1 MRLIPIAAAAA
12 SLVLLSGCS
21 VEELAAQAAD
31 AAACSALG
39 GTVATVEEAYLS
51 GSAVVNDATLGLVNS
66 VVGEQ
71 LSSLLS
77 SGLAADL
84 NGLTEALSGGTP
96 GDGAQNDA
104 AADGSN
110 VDSTAN
116 ESAVLAALD
125 SIRARCEVAGVVLE
139 WSAPGPQAIPLR

>member
-1 MRLIPIAAAAA
+1 VRIITLSAAAA

-39 GTVATVEEAYLS
+39 GTVTTIEEAYLS
-51 GSAVVNDATLGLVNS
+51 GSAVVSDATLGLVNS
-66 VVGEQ
+66 VVGDQ
-71 LSSLLS
+71 LNSLLS

-84 NGLTEALSGGTP
+84 NGLTEALSVGEGSAATEGGQT
-96 GDGAQNDA
+96 DGNATDPA
-104 AADGSN
+104 L
-110 VDSTAN
+110 N

-125 SIRARCEVAGVVLE
+125 SIRARCEAAGVVLE
-139 WSAPGPQAIPLR
+139 